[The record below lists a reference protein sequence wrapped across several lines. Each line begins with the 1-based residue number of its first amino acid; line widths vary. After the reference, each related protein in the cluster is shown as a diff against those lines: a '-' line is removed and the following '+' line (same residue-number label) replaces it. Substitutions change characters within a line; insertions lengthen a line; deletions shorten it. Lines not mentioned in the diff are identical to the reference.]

1 MPKFTPAGLDTF
13 IQHLPP
19 ASESL
24 PVAITS
30 ISNANPAVVTVP
42 TTDIKKF
49 ENGDV
54 VTIDGAPSEAAA
66 ANGAHVISAVN
77 TSTGVFTL
85 TAVDLSAL
93 AAPVSA
99 TGMTASPQQG
109 TAPAVN
115 IVSMTNA
122 KPVVATIATA
132 DAVWF
137 ANGDVVVVDG
147 TDTELDGR
155 AFIAESVGSPADTVT
170 LRGSDLSMNNTI
182 ITNKGT
188 LQPVKTEDFD
198 KFCLSSMEYEKAA
211 ADPIDV
217 STFCGTESLAGTPE
231 PGTLSIEGFIDYKVA
246 AYNEWREAV
255 DDGRRRVWKVIIPQ
269 QGGGGT
275 ILFVLTPS
283 GYTETFAIGEGA
295 SFSAEAVVNEKPLY
309 LV

>member
-1 MPKFTPAGLDTF
+1 MAKFTPAGLDTY

-19 ASESL
+19 ASESA
-24 PVAITS
+24 PVNVVS
-30 ISNANPAVVTVP
+30 ISNENPAMVTVA
-42 TTDIKKF
+42 TTDILKF

-54 VTIDGAPSEAAA
+54 VTIAGAPSNATA
-66 ANGAHVISAVN
+66 ANGAHTIGTVTTA
-77 TSTGVFTL
+77 TGTFTL
-85 TAVDLSAL
+85 TGVDLSTL
-93 AAPVSA
+93 TDDVDGSGV
-99 TGMTASPQQG
+99 TVTPQQG
-109 TAPAVN
+109 SAPAVN
-115 IVSMTNA
+115 IMSMTNA
-122 KPVVATIATA
+122 NPVVVTVATA
-132 DAVWF
+132 DITWF
-137 ANGDVVVVDG
+137 TNGEVVIIDG

-155 AFIAESVGSPADTVT
+155 AYVAQSVGTPANTFS
-170 LRGSDLSMNNTI
+170 LRGADLSMNTTT

-188 LQPVKTEDFD
+188 AQPVADEDFD
-198 KFCLSSMEYEKAA
+198 KFCLSNMEYEKAA

-231 PGTLSIEGFIDYKVA
+231 PGTLSIEGFIDYKVT

-269 QGGGGT
+269 QGGGGM

-283 GYTETFAIGEGA
+283 GYTETFAVGEGA

>member
-1 MPKFTPAGLDTF
+1 MAKFTPNGLDTF

-19 ASESL
+19 ASESA
-24 PVAITS
+24 PVNVIEV
-30 ISNANPAVVTVP
+30 SNATPAVVSVSVA
-42 TTDIKKF
+42 DILKF

-54 VTIDGAPSEAAA
+54 VTVAGAPSNATAL
-66 ANGAHVISAVN
+66 NGAHAIGTVN
-77 TSTGVFTL
+77 TSAGTFTL
-85 TAVDLSAL
+85 TGVDLSAL
-93 AAPVSA
+93 TDPVDGSGI
-99 TGMTASPQQG
+99 TVTPQQG
-109 TAPAVN
+109 SAPAVN
-115 IVSMTNA
+115 IMSMTNA
-122 KPVVATIATA
+122 NPVVMTVAAL

-137 ANGDVVVVDG
+137 TNGEVVVIDG

-155 AFIAESVGSPADTVT
+155 AFIATSVGTPANTVT
-170 LRGSDLSMNNTI
+170 LRGADLSMNNTT

-188 LQPVKTEDFD
+188 AQPVTMEDFD

-231 PGTLSIEGFIDYKVA
+231 PGTLSIEGFIDFKVA

-255 DDGRRRVWKVIIPQ
+255 DDGRRRVWKVVIPQ

-283 GYTETFAIGEGA
+283 GYTETFAVGDGA

>member
-1 MPKFTPAGLDTF
+1 MAKFTPNGLDTY

-19 ASESL
+19 ASQSA
-24 PVAITS
+24 PVNVIEV
-30 ISNANPAVVTVP
+30 SNATPAVVSVA
-42 TTDIKKF
+42 TTDILKF
-49 ENGDV
+49 EAGDV
-54 VTIDGAPSEAAA
+54 VTVAGAPSNATAL
-66 ANGAHVISAVN
+66 NGAHPVGTVDTTAG
-77 TSTGVFTL
+77 TFTL
-85 TAVDLSAL
+85 TGVDLSAL
-93 AAPVSA
+93 TDPVDGSGI
-99 TGMTASPQQG
+99 TVTPQQG
-109 TAPAVN
+109 SAPAVN
-115 IVSMTNA
+115 IMSLTNA
-122 KPVVATIATA
+122 NPVVVTVATA
-132 DAVWF
+132 DITWF
-137 ANGDVVVVDG
+137 ANGEVVIIDG

-155 AFIAESVGSPADTVT
+155 AFVATSVGTPANTFT
-170 LRGSDLSMNNTI
+170 LRGADLSMNSTT

-188 LQPVKTEDFD
+188 AQAVKDEDFD

-231 PGTLSIEGFIDYKVA
+231 PGTLSIEGFIDFKVA

-255 DDGRRRVWKVIIPQ
+255 DDGRRRVWKVVIPQ

-283 GYTETFAIGEGA
+283 GYTETFAVGDGA